1 MASQRSEFPAASDSR
16 GFADLCSQ
24 AFHTTSSLNDVCR
37 CELARNGGSLASQDD
52 CHRQM
57 WAKPRAPQGKAE
69 WPLAQRWPRS
79 TAFSDC
85 CVMGLASAIDLCH
98 SAPSSLQQPLI
109 LISAV
114 IIILNLREFYIILL
128 VVFSIERV

>member
-1 MASQRSEFPAASDSR
+1 MKTKLTKRPKCYMQTVPFARTAKRRQLLKPAR
-16 GFADLCSQ
+16 
-24 AFHTTSSLNDVCR
+24 AFQLTSSLNDVCR
-37 CELARNGGSLASQDD
+37 CELASNGGSLASQDD

-57 WAKPRAPQGKAE
+57 WAKPRAPKDKAE

-109 LISAV
+109 TISST
-114 IIILNLREFYIILL
+114 IIILNLREFY
-128 VVFSIERV
+128 FT